1 MPNVIVDV
9 RTAGIPILQQPLCNG
24 GNIMQATERKRL
36 VSTLSREGAYGLG
49 TALKCS
55 ICLAILIL
63 LIAIGNSSEHVPNSQ
78 AARKDA
84 SPPTSVAG
92 NPGATAHRRQVFEE
106 RRAKF
111 LGKAPER
118 DSGEP
123 LSASRAAA
131 VDR

>member
-1 MPNVIVDV
+1 
-9 RTAGIPILQQPLCNG
+9 
-24 GNIMQATERKRL
+24 MQATERKRL

-49 TALKCS
+49 TVLKCS
-55 ICLAILIL
+55 ICLAILNL